1 MTGILSPSERERLL
15 RAMTELCAE
24 QGYVE
29 TSARQI
35 AERAGV
41 SLASFEEIFAGGK
54 EECMVGA
61 VDAAVAEIFTAVS
74 TAYSADRSE
83 WESGMRGIK
92 AILELMA
99 ARPSFAYLGSIGSRQ
114 MGPPRAREAHDAGV
128 RLLAA
133 MIDRLRE
140 GAASE
145 VPPSAARAAFGS
157 ADAVARRE
165 IAAGRAEQLPR
176 FLPQFV
182 YAATVPFLGRQEALR
197 LGRQARGL
205 LAGTQW
211 A

>member
-1 MTGILSPSERERLL
+1 
-15 RAMTELCAE
+15 MTELCAE
-24 QGYVE
+24 RGYEE
-29 TSARQI
+29 TSAAQI

-41 SLASFEEIFAGGK
+41 SPATFEKIFAGGK

-61 VDAAVAEIFTAVS
+61 VDASVAEIFTAVS
-74 TAYSADRSE
+74 SSYSADRSE
-83 WESGMRGIK
+83 WESGIRGIK
-92 AILELMA
+92 AILELLA
-99 ARPSFAYLGSIGSRQ
+99 ARPSLAHLGCIGSRQ

-140 GAASE
+140 GAATQA
-145 VPPSAARAAFGS
+145 PPSAARAAFG
-157 ADAVARRE
+157 AANAVARRE

-176 FLPQFV
+176 FLPEFV
-182 YAATVPFLGRQEALR
+182 YSATVPFLGRTEALR

-205 LAGTQW
+205 LAGSEW